1 MEGAVKGGRALSS
14 IQSFQSIGYLA
25 LFILAGCALFEE
37 QEVIYL
43 KKAMTLHATQADIKQ
58 ELGRPRSTE
67 PLPNGE
73 TLWRYKIRN
82 YTGGDLNGPGDTY
95 CKRYTL
101 RFDRQSILREWTQES
116 PSWRL
121 EGC

>member
-1 MEGAVKGGRALSS
+1 VKGGPL
-14 IQSFQSIGYLA
+14 SFQSIVYLA
-25 LFILAGCALFEE
+25 LVILAGCALFEE

-43 KKAMTLHATQADIKQ
+43 KKAMTLHATQVDIKH
-58 ELGRPRSTE
+58 ELGKPRSIE

-73 TLWRYKIRN
+73 TLWRYKIRKN
-82 YTGGDLNGPGDTY
+82 TGGDLNGPGDTY

-101 RFDRQSILREWTQES
+101 RFDRQSILREWTQDS